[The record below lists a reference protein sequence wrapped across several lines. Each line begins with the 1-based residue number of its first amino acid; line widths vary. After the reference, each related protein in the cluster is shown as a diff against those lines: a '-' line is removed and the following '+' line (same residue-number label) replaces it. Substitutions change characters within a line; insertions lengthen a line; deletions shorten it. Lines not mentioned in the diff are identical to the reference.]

1 MHTLKTRAPQ
11 ARACNTSH
19 APAPHTLTIKNLH
32 VTADGKEIIKGVS
45 LTVKSGEVHAIMGPN
60 GSGKST
66 LCNTLMGHPKYTIT
80 SGEIHIDDTR
90 INDLGADRR
99 AQLGLFL
106 SFQYPAEIPGV
117 TYANFLRQAKN
128 ALRAAQNKAAQKPAQ
143 NAAQNADAEKP
154 ALPPLSI
161 TDFMKLFKEKM
172 ALLKMP
178 PEMMK
183 RAVNEGFS
191 GGEKK
196 RAEILQMAVLE
207 PKFALLDETDSGLD
221 VDALKIVAAGVRAV
235 AKETGCGVLIITHYQ
250 RILNYLKPDTVHILT
265 DGKIIKSGA
274 LELVEEVEASG
285 YEAFTPSAIA

>member
-1 MHTLKTRAPQ
+1 M
-11 ARACNTSH
+11 
-19 APAPHTLTIKNLH
+19 HTLTIKNLH

-45 LTVKSGEVHAIMGPN
+45 LTIKSGEVHAIMGPN

-66 LCNTLMGHPKYTIT
+66 LCNALMGHPKYTIT
-80 SGEIHIDDTR
+80 AGEIYIDKIR

-106 SFQYPAEIPGV
+106 SPQHPAEIPGV
-117 TYANFLRQAKN
+117 TYTNFLRQAKN
-128 ALRAAQNKAAQKPAQ
+128 AIRAAQNVAQ
-143 NAAQNADAEKP
+143 NASRNAARTTSQR
-154 ALPPLSI
+154 ATLPPLSI
-161 TDFMKLFKEKM
+161 ADFMKLFKEKM
-172 ALLKMP
+172 GLLKMP
-178 PEMMK
+178 PDIMK

-221 VDALKIVAAGVRAV
+221 VDALKTVAAGVHAV
-235 AKETGCGVLIITHYQ
+235 AKATGCGVLIITHYQ
-250 RILNYLKPDTVHILT
+250 RILNYLKPDTVHILA

-285 YEAFTPSAIA
+285 YEAFTPTTA